1 MVLSMIIRELAMKDY
16 DALIKLWNDVG
27 LPYKPQG
34 RDKRDDIER
43 QLKQSNTLY
52 LIAEIDNRIV
62 GSILGTHDSRKGWI
76 NRLAVSS
83 SYRRKGLAKRLVKEV
98 EDRFSELG
106 IDIMASMV
114 EDWNSMSLE
123 VFERLGYKRHPDI
136 IYFSKRKNPEV

>member
-1 MVLSMIIRELAMKDY
+1 MKDY
-16 DALIKLWNDVG
+16 DALIRLWNDAE

-34 RDKRDDIER
+34 RDRRDDIER
-43 QLKQSNTLY
+43 QLNQPNTLY

-76 NRLAVSS
+76 NRLAVSPS
-83 SYRRKGLAKRLVKEV
+83 HRRRGLAKRLVKEV
-98 EDRFSELG
+98 EDRFLELG

-114 EDWNSMSLE
+114 EDWNTMSLE

-136 IYFSKRKNPEV
+136 IYFSKRENPEV

>member
-1 MVLSMIIRELAMKDY
+1 MIIRELTMKDY
-16 DALIKLWNDVG
+16 DALIRLWNDAG
-27 LPYKPQG
+27 LLYKPQG
-34 RDKRDDIER
+34 RDKRDNIER

-76 NRLAVSS
+76 NRLAVSPS
-83 SYRRKGLAKRLVKEV
+83 HRREGLAKRLVKEI

-106 IDIMASMV
+106 IDIMACMV
-114 EDWNSMSLE
+114 EDWNTMSLQ
-123 VFERLGYKRHPDI
+123 VFERLGYKRHPYI